1 VREHFETVGCG
12 TIYKTAGEGRVP
24 VYTTTQPAQEPIPYS
39 GADESP
45 PVFGRRWKL
54 ATDGFGLQRDDV
66 DGNYVHIDDAISVLH
81 QSAAQPAQEPVA
93 WRTFD
98 GEGGYEYRSY
108 EDNESYLEDW
118 NKRNPKHISWVEPL
132 YAAPPQPAQEPEPD
146 ELAIAYMS
154 GLHDGKKQRPWVD
167 EAAIRA
173 DERERIKAANAPE
186 IERINAYI
194 KSLEDA
200 VQDEREARAKLADA
214 VSVYNRFY
222 SNPSK
227 R

>member
-1 VREHFETVGCG
+1 MTKDEALQMCLEYIETDAHERKYVRH
-12 TIYKTAGEGRVP
+12 
-24 VYTTTQPAQEPIPYS
+24 
-39 GADESP
+39 
-45 PVFGRRWKL
+45 
-54 ATDGFGLQRDDV
+54 
-66 DGNYVHIDDAISVLH
+66 AIKEAL
-81 QSAAQPAQEPVA
+81 AQPVQEPVA